1 MDDHNVILDFLGSF
15 FHLVLDGEHMVVVGH
30 SNHSVSGA
38 INPSFLDFANH
49 IFHAVIGG
57 LGHGL
62 EAFLVQHVVEIG
74 VPNFGDQVAVNVKVL
89 VDDHNVILD
98 FLGFFFHLV
107 LNGEHMLV
115 VDLAHRIVGGVQG
128 PTVVAV
134 PDRVL
139 HAVIGGLG
147 LGLEAFLVQH
157 VVEIGIPNFGDQVA
171 VGIKV
176 LVDDHN
182 VILDFLDFRFL
193 FVLEGDD
200 VIVML
205 AHIIRI
211 FGGVTPLG
219 GFAPSLI
226 GLSVVV
232 VDTVGVRH

>member
-1 MDDHNVILDFLGSF
+1 M
-15 FHLVLDGEHMVVVGH
+15 
-30 SNHSVSGA
+30 
-38 INPSFLDFANH
+38 
-49 IFHAVIGG
+49 
-57 LGHGL
+57 
-62 EAFLVQHVVEIG
+62 VEIG

-98 FLGFFFHLV
+98 FLGSFFHLV
-107 LNGEHMLV
+107 LDGEHMV
-115 VDLAHRIVGGVQG
+115 IVRFVDCFVNDVHM
-128 PTVVAV
+128 PFVVAAPNLV
-134 PDRVL
+134 FL
-139 HAVIGGLG
+139 AVIGGLG

-157 VVEIGIPNFGDQVA
+157 VVEIGVLDLGNQVA
-171 VGIKV
+171 VGVKV
-176 LVDDHN
+176 LVDNHG
-182 VILDFLDFRFL
+182 VVLDFRGFRFL

-232 VDTVGVRH
+232 VDTVGVRL

>member
-1 MDDHNVILDFLGSF
+1 M
-15 FHLVLDGEHMVVVGH
+15 
-30 SNHSVSGA
+30 
-38 INPSFLDFANH
+38 
-49 IFHAVIGG
+49 
-57 LGHGL
+57 
-62 EAFLVQHVVEIG
+62 VEIG
-74 VPNFGDQVAVNVKVL
+74 VPNFGDQVVVGIKVL

-107 LNGEHMLV
+107 LNGEHMVV
-115 VDLAHRIVGGVQG
+115 VDLAVGCIVSGVQD
-128 PTVVAV
+128 PAVVAV

-157 VVEIGIPNFGDQVA
+157 MVEIGVPNFGDQATVN
-171 VGIKV
+171 VKV
-176 LVDDHN
+176 LVDNHN

-211 FGGVTPLG
+211 YGVVTPLG

-232 VDTVGVRH
+232 VDTVGFRH